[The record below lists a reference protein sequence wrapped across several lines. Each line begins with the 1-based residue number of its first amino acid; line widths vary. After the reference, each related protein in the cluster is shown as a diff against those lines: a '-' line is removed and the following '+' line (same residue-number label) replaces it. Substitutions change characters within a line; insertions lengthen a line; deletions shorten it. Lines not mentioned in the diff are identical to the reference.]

1 MQKQSPRGVF
11 PEESVLK
18 MCCEFSG
25 AYLCMSVILIKLE
38 SGFVENALLCCF
50 SPVDLLLV
58 WEASSLEKT
67 SGGLLLKGDN
77 LIYNF

>member
-38 SGFVENALLCCF
+38 SGFVENALLRCC
-50 SPVDLLLV
+50 SPVGLLLF
-58 WEASSLEKT
+58 WEALQNT

>member
-11 PEESVLK
+11 PKESVLK

-25 AYLCMSVILIKLE
+25 VYLCMAVILIKLQN
-38 SGFVENALLCCF
+38 GFVENALLCCC
-50 SPVDLLLV
+50 SPVSLLLV
-58 WEASSLEKT
+58 WEASSLEKI